1 MFTGLIEAIGEV
13 MALAPMPG
21 GRRLVMRTHLG
32 REVSLGESVAVNGT
46 CLTVTAHDDNTFSAD
61 LGPET
66 VRVTALGTLVPGSKV
81 NLERSMR
88 ADGRLGGHFV
98 QGHVDGV
105 GRLVSVRD
113 EGEAHWLTIA
123 YPPALAAC
131 FVQKGSIAVSGIS
144 LTIADLRDGELDIM
158 IIPFTW
164 EHTALATLRPGDQ
177 VNLEADVIGK
187 YVARALEVRGL
198 GATGREET
206 R

>member
-1 MFTGLIEAIGEV
+1 
-13 MALAPMPG
+13 
-21 GRRLVMRTHLG
+21 
-32 REVSLGESVAVNGT
+32 
-46 CLTVTAHDDNTFSAD
+46 
-61 LGPET
+61 
-66 VRVTALGTLVPGSKV
+66 
-81 NLERSMR
+81 MR

-113 EGEAHWLTIA
+113 EGEAHWLTVA
-123 YPPALAAC
+123 YPAALAAC
-131 FVQKGSIAVSGIS
+131 FVQKGSIAVNGIS
-144 LTIADLRDGELDIM
+144 LTIADLRDGELDVM

-164 EHTALATLRPGDQ
+164 EHTALGTLRPGDQ

-198 GATGREET
+198 GAVGREET